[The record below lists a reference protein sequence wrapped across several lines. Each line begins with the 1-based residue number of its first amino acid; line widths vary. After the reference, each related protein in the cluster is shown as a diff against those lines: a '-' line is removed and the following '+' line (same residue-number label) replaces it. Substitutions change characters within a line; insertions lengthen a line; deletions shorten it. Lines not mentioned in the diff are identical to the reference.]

1 MRNDACWAHGRE
13 VLRLENVSF
22 SYPGRKEKALDGVS
36 LSFRAGEIAGII
48 GPVGSGKS
56 TLLYC
61 CNSLAPREIRGKFSG
76 RALLGGKDVSKMGFG
91 DISRECSLVFQDPND
106 QIFSLTV
113 EEEVAFGLLNRG
125 VPREQALDAAQRA
138 VARVGLSD
146 RLHDD
151 PGELSSGQKQKV
163 AIACALASGSRVILL
178 DEPVSS
184 LDWRSCQEVY
194 AMLVSLAAEG
204 RTIILTE
211 QDTGLLAEYA
221 CRIIVIDRGKVVA
234 QGGRD
239 LLLGARI
246 EKLGLRVPSIARLA
260 RELGIKGGF
269 EEIKGKLA
277 KMARRGRKRA

>member
-91 DISRECSLVFQDPND
+91 DISRECSIVFQDPND

>member
-1 MRNDACWAHGRE
+1 MPCTWE
-13 VLRLENVSF
+13 QVLRLENVSF
-22 SYPGRKEKALDGVS
+22 TYPGRKEKAVDGIS
-36 LSFRAGEIAGII
+36 LSFREGEIAGII
-48 GPVGSGKS
+48 GPVGSGKT

-61 CNSLAPREIRGKFSG
+61 CNSLAPKEIRGKMEG
-76 RALLGGKDVSKMGFG
+76 RVLLRGKDIAKMKFPE
-91 DISRECSLVFQDPND
+91 ISRECSMVFQDPND
-106 QIFSLTV
+106 QIFNLTV

-138 VARVGLSD
+138 VARVGLSE

-151 PGELSSGQKQKV
+151 PSDLSSGQKQKV
-163 AIACALASGSRVILL
+163 AIACALAADSKIILL

-194 AMLVSLAAEG
+194 AILVALAKEG

-221 CRIIVIDRGKVVA
+221 CRIIVIGKGRLVA

-239 LLLGARI
+239 LLLDKRI
-246 EKLGLRVPSIARLA
+246 EALGLRVPSIARLA

-269 EEIKGKLA
+269 DEIKEKLA
-277 KMARRGRKRA
+277 RLAGKRKGRRHA